1 MPQHRPHRPPTN
13 GTGHGRTRPRQAG
26 LSDQTQ
32 RVSEPSVE
40 WCTGFAPAVAF
51 PEADPK
57 SCESISPR
65 LPYMPRW
72 TGERSSKI

>member
-51 PEADPK
+51 SGSGSEVLREHFPK
-57 SCESISPR
+57 VTVHAALDR
-65 LPYMPRW
+65 
-72 TGERSSKI
+72 